1 MTNNETKKITISS
14 EGVVSVGGAYYKS
27 YTVEDKDY
35 KVGEIIKAT
44 ITETAGS
51 QKRESYEVDLEVN
64 EDFIKAIEC
73 EREYLKKEEYFQS
86 LKSKRETLNLYRL
99 TDDID
104 CNLAAHVNAQ
114 RDGADAIYSSI
125 CESLENGDYDIWDEE
140 GDLDVDKE
148 REYIY
153 KMTNE
158 EIKDFLIGYDYA
170 SDSFYENLWDEINEY
185 EENEEDLEDED
196 YLYKKKLLDDRPSV
210 YLLLTDEEIKKQA
223 ESVSESGYIK
233 IDGYEYLFISSF

>member
-1 MTNNETKKITISS
+1 MTETKKITVDT
-14 EGVVSVGGAYYKS
+14 EAVLSVGGAYYKS
-27 YTVEDKDY
+27 YTIEDKDY
-35 KVGEIIKAT
+35 KIGEIIKAT
-44 ITETAGS
+44 ITDHRGGDE
-51 QKRESYEVDLEVN
+51 KSYEVDLEVN
-64 EDFIKAIEC
+64 ESLLEAIKR
-73 EREYLKKEEYFQS
+73 EREYLKREEYFQS
-86 LKSKRETLNLYRL
+86 LKANRPTLNLYRL
-99 TDDID
+99 TDDIN

-114 RDGADAIYSSI
+114 REGADAIYSSL
-125 CESLENGDYDIWDEE
+125 CETLENGNYDIWDEE
-140 GDLDVDKE
+140 GDLDMDKE

-153 KMTNE
+153 KLSNE
-158 EIKDFLIGYDYA
+158 EIKDFLVGYDFA
-170 SDSFYENLWDEINEY
+170 DDTFYDELWDEINEY